1 MHGFASMFK
10 HKTHR
15 KELFYGINCMLE
27 HIVCCPNMQLIR
39 REKYFFNPTSSVF
52 LLSALYY
59 VKLVQTSIK
68 WMMFGDEYL
77 LCARSLFATPLAGE
91 DEKLAKGARDD
102 AQVGSRGASSLAR
115 QVLNADF
122 PIAVAG
128 IFQLVE

>member
-1 MHGFASMFK
+1 
-10 HKTHR
+10 
-15 KELFYGINCMLE
+15 MLE